1 MGKLPIDPDVA
12 KEVEAELKIKDEK
25 IEPVNN
31 KTLTKEFQDMTKPDQ
46 DLPVRESL
54 PLPLKDANDIKR

>member
-1 MGKLPIDPDVA
+1 MKTKQL
-12 KEVEAELKIKDEK
+12 EVDYSYYKSILGPCD
-25 IEPVNN
+25 
-31 KTLTKEFQDMTKPDQ
+31 LTKEFQDMTKPDQ